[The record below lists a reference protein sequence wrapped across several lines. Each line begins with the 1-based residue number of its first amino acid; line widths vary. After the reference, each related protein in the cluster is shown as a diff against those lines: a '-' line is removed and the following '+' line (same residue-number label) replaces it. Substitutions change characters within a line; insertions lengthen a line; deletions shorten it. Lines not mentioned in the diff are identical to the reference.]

1 MAYESDPPE
10 FIGADRK
17 IAADPKPTTRAPA
30 PKPKPAPAVSTL
42 VAETHEAR
50 AALAELLG
58 DAIPP
63 APVPVAAPVVE
74 PVKKSHPK
82 VAIARPRKEYE
93 AAKLETAAA
102 RAELIV
108 AEKALRVAEHA
119 EGEALNAWNALN
131 RPDPDAVLRAYLAR
145 ETQMRADNVAAGLP
159 ANQRGEVQAPSQ
171 WPIEQVARARGRGGP
186 PLRSPVAR
194 RNI

>member
-1 MAYESDPPE
+1 MAYHDDPPE
-10 FIGADRK
+10 YTGTSRK
-17 IAADPKPTTRAPA
+17 IAADPKPTKSAPPA
-30 PKPKPAPAVSTL
+30 PVAKPAP

-63 APVPVAAPVVE
+63 APVE
-74 PVKKSHPK
+74 PVKKPSHPK
-82 VAIARPRKEYE
+82 VAIVRPRNEWE

-102 RAELIV
+102 RVELIA
-108 AEKALRVAEHA
+108 AEKALRVAEHN

-159 ANQRGEVQAPSQ
+159 ANQRGEAQAPSQ

>member
-10 FIGADRK
+10 FIGTDRK

-30 PKPKPAPAVSTL
+30 PKPKPAPAVSAL

-63 APVPVAAPVVE
+63 APAPVE
-74 PVKKSHPK
+74 PVKKPSHPK
-82 VAIARPRKEYE
+82 VAIVRPRKEWE

>member
-1 MAYESDPPE
+1 MAYHDDPPE
-10 FIGADRK
+10 YTGTSRK
-17 IAADPKPTTRAPA
+17 IAADPKPTKSAPPA
-30 PKPKPAPAVSTL
+30 PVAKAAP
-42 VAETHEAR
+42 VAQPQSHEAV
-50 AALAELLG
+50 AALAEMLG
-58 DAIPP
+58 EPAPP
-63 APVPVAAPVVE
+63 APVAVPE

-82 VAIARPRKEYE
+82 VAIVRPRKEWE

-102 RAELIV
+102 RVELIA